1 MANENTQIEEQAT
14 EVKSSALVTSEAGM
28 LNYMDG
34 NSLNKAYKN
43 AQIIA
48 SSSLMPDAYA
58 KHPENVLIAMDIA
71 SRTNYGLMMV
81 MQNLYVVKGR
91 PCWSGQFCLA
101 AIKGCGKYT
110 DVKYV
115 WVGEDKDAPDF
126 GCYLQATE
134 ISSGE
139 TVRGSVI
146 TNAMVKGEGWLQKPG
161 SKWQTMP
168 EQMFKYRAATFFA
181 RTECPEVLMGLQT
194 VEEVN
199 DTYGYEQKEKKKTTI
214 TLDTNFEEIN

>member
-1 MANENTQIEEQAT
+1 MGTENTQANEPTTTA
-14 EVKSSALVTSEAGM
+14 VATSEMGM

-34 NSLNKAYKN
+34 SSLNKAYKN

-48 SSSLMPDAYA
+48 TSSLMPDTYA

-81 MQNLYVVKGR
+81 MQNLYIVKGH
-91 PCWSGQFCLA
+91 PAWSGQFCLA
-101 AIKGCGKYT
+101 AIKGCGKYSN
-110 DVKYV
+110 VKYV
-115 WVGEDKDAPDF
+115 WVGDNKDAPDY

-134 ISSGE
+134 VATGE

-146 TNAMVKGEGWLQKPG
+146 TNAMVKGEGWLQKAG

-168 EQMFKYRAATFFA
+168 EQMFKYRAAAFFA

-194 VEEVN
+194 VEEIN
-199 DTYGYEQKEKKKTTI
+199 DVAGYEPREKKTTTI
-214 TLDTNFEEIN
+214 TLDGTYEEVN